1 MPYEI
6 IDIDGTLTT
15 TGDTPNLPMIQYVKE
30 DEQQEGTDFIVVSAR
45 PISRLAETEK
55 WLADQG
61 VEYEEIHLNDF
72 EGAGKGPNVGLAF
85 KEAKYKT
92 LIEKYGIGAPDGI
105 DYVIDND
112 PEVIAMAKGLGLQ
125 AFTPEQHL
133 QDEGHPDAADVADIT
148 ASAGNQMGE
157 IVATPL
163 NLDPSPMRTSH
174 KDIEVRNVTIGEF
187 RLADTDGQKT
197 FVGYATVTGKAS
209 DGLPFT
215 EVIAP
220 GAFKRTLS
228 RVAAGERVVKF
239 LHGHDES
246 RMLASTASGRLSL
259 TEDEVGLR
267 VEAKLD
273 PADPDAQAVISKL
286 TNEAKAMGMSFGF
299 TVPKGGDA
307 WEGETRTLREINLF
321 EVSILSG
328 HQPAYPATLGLQA
341 VRKVAESRLG
351 IDAERLINTLE
362 SVKAGKSLSE
372 DEVEVIDAV
381 RSRLAPKRREIDP
394 TVSAAML
401 KLAEMEGEI
410 L

>member
-125 AFTPEQHL
+125 AYTPEQHL
-133 QDEGHPDAADVADIT
+133 QDEGHPDTQDMNT
-148 ASAGNQMGE
+148 QSGE
-157 IVATPL
+157 PVATPM
-163 NLDPSPMRTSH
+163 NMEPSPTRTSH

-381 RSRLAPKRREIDP
+381 RLRLAPKRREIDP